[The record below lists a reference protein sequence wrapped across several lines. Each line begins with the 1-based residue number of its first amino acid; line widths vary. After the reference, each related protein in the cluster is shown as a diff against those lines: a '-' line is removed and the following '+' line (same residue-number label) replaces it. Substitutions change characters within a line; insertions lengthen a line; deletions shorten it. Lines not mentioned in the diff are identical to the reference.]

1 MPEYN
6 MDDLLNNILFEKPLK
21 PVAKP
26 IKESA
31 IDVEKILG
39 EAGEELLDP
48 DPAASSDPTASL
60 DPDPAAAPTTPSPA
74 LDQTT
79 SPETSVKP
87 IPDEGPQAG
96 SLEDF
101 VKTARKIAKEHE
113 PEGDLVLEIALQLE
127 NRSCGKLQIGSE
139 EYETITGWK
148 IIMDKFGID
157 YKQVPDAIKAFRVDA
172 ETKYSQTESD
182 SVGISVELSSDGETL
197 GIQVFYNE
205 EGTIMD
211 DLEQALN
218 EFNRRYREYIITA
231 INEKVR
237 T

>member
-6 MDDLLNNILFEKPLK
+6 MNDLLENILFEKPLK
-21 PVAKP
+21 PVVKP
-26 IKESA
+26 IKESP
-31 IDVEKILG
+31 IEVEKILG

-60 DPDPAAAPTTPSPA
+60 DPDPSAAPVTPAP
-74 LDQTT
+74 DQTAN
-79 SPETSVKP
+79 PETPVKP

-96 SLEDF
+96 SLEDY
-101 VKTARKIAKEHE
+101 VKTARKRAKEHE

-127 NRSCGKLQIGSE
+127 SRSCGKLQIGSE

-157 YKQVPDAIKAFRVDA
+157 YKTVPDAIKAFRIDC